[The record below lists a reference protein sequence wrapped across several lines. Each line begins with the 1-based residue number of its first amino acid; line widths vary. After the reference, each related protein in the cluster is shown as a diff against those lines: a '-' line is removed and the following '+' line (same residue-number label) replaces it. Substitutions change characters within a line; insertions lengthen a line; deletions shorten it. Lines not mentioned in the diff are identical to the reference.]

1 MRIDKDVSAVLS
13 DFQTIFKE
21 GVTEADTELIKPKK
35 TIDATIKKEKEEKA
49 DVNEADIKKDDD
61 SIEDSITETTQ
72 ILEQVKNEEE
82 KEKLDITAKL
92 SLPGKKLIFY
102 TIIFGC

>member
-1 MRIDKDVSAVLS
+1 MRLDKDVSAVLG
-13 DFQTIFKE
+13 DFQALFKE
-21 GVTEADTELIKPKK
+21 GVRESDTESIKPKK
-35 TIDATIKKEKEEKA
+35 NNDTCIKQEKEEKA
-49 DVNEADIKKDDD
+49 DVRKDDIKKDDD

-92 SLPGKKLIFY
+92 SLPGKQ
-102 TIIFGC
+102 TILR

>member
-35 TIDATIKKEKEEKA
+35 TSIDATIKQEKEEKA

-61 SIEDSITETTQ
+61 SIEDSFTETTQ

-92 SLPGKKLIFY
+92 SLPGKKLIF
-102 TIIFGC
+102 